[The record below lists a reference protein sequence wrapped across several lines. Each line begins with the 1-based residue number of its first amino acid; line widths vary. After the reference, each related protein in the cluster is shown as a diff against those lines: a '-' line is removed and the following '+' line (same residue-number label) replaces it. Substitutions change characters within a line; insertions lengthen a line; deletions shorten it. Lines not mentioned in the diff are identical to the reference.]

1 MGCCQCP
8 VVGYCPCQL
17 LILMLVILGAF
28 CAARSREV
36 NPSSTLAAASSSC
49 NLFKLTNLDVRTP
62 LEESKIHLYAG
73 SFNFAKQ
80 VSADNNCSSEESV
93 PSQCSLR
100 QNTCGML
107 AVINGASDNVLHE
120 LLICSMCLHECFVG
134 ACGETH
140 GLYSKRS

>member
-1 MGCCQCP
+1 
-8 VVGYCPCQL
+8 
-17 LILMLVILGAF
+17 MLVILVAF

-49 NLFKLTNLDVRTP
+49 NLFKLTNLDARTP

-80 VSADNNCSSEESV
+80 VLADGSCSSEESV

-100 QNTCGML
+100 QNT
-107 AVINGASDNVLHE
+107 
-120 LLICSMCLHECFVG
+120 
-134 ACGETH
+134 
-140 GLYSKRS
+140 